1 MKNSVK
7 IGLFLTATAIIAVAV
22 FWFNRTAEPTKS
34 PAGKITQ
41 AAAIPTTAPATQPTR
56 IVQSQS
62 PQQQSAGALSEVMRL
77 IIRSDGKTEF
87 KERIAAVHAIKKD
100 FNNEELQAFYSYLLA
115 PAHNQ
120 NNQDDREQENWL
132 RNEMM
137 DKLVTQQKPPSD
149 LSDTLIAIYQDK
161 EQDAV
166 MRDYAIQHMNP
177 AYAQAGTEEKAALRQ
192 ALWQAA
198 DETDSSIAGTALL
211 ALNDLAQNNAEFEKD
226 KIARTALKLAGNEQ
240 CGELAR
246 ITAVQICGQTDATK
260 AAPLILQLAQ
270 NAGSIPLR
278 ITAIA
283 ALGDLGDR
291 SAEGFLQQIATGNE
305 DRLKPAAES
314 ALKRLNKRLGT

>member
-1 MKNSVK
+1 M
-7 IGLFLTATAIIAVAV
+7 
-22 FWFNRTAEPTKS
+22 
-34 PAGKITQ
+34 
-41 AAAIPTTAPATQPTR
+41 
-56 IVQSQS
+56 
-62 PQQQSAGALSEVMRL
+62 
-77 IIRSDGKTEF
+77 
-87 KERIAAVHAIKKD
+87 
-100 FNNEELQAFYSYLLA
+100 
-115 PAHNQ
+115 
-120 NNQDDREQENWL
+120 
-132 RNEMM
+132 
-137 DKLVTQQKPPSD
+137 
-149 LSDTLIAIYQDK
+149 
-161 EQDAV
+161 
-166 MRDYAIQHMNP
+166 
-177 AYAQAGTEEKAALRQ
+177 RQ

-198 DETDSSIAGTALL
+198 EETDSSIAGTALL

-246 ITAVQICGQTDATK
+246 ITAVQICGQTDATQ

-291 SAEGFLQQIATGNE
+291 SAEGFLQQIAAGNE